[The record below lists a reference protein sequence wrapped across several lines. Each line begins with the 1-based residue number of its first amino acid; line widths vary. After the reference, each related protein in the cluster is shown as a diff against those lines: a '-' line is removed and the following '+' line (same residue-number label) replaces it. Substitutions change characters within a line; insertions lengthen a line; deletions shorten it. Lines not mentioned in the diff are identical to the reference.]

1 MAALQP
7 GRGPAR
13 LGGMMRRVL
22 LAVASALALALLA
35 LVSAPPPSAACSCAL
50 MSLAEVGAQPNTAV
64 FAGVTGEPVGNRLQM
79 RVQEWFHG
87 EDPAAVVEIEGW
99 FDGNGASCGIDAPRA
114 GTELLLATFRD
125 DAGRYAMHLC
135 TLHAPLDSR
144 EGQALLAEA
153 RAVFGSPATPEG
165 GGPVETPAAEGLP
178 AWVPL
183 AGIVTVLAVL
193 SAAGFILAERGRP
206 ARRG

>member
-1 MAALQP
+1 
-7 GRGPAR
+7 
-13 LGGMMRRVL
+13 
-22 LAVASALALALLA
+22 
-35 LVSAPPPSAACSCAL
+35 
-50 MSLAEVGAQPNTAV
+50 MSLADVGAQPNTAV
-64 FAGVTGEPVGNRLQM
+64 FAGVTGERVGNRLQM
-79 RVQEWFHG
+79 RVEEWFHG

-153 RAVFGSPATPEG
+153 RAVFGSPANPEG
-165 GGPVETPAAEGLP
+165 GGPVETPAPEGLP
-178 AWVPL
+178 AWIPL
-183 AGIVTVLAVL
+183 AVILTVLGVV